1 MVLDIAF
8 LLSEQ
13 TLIPFLFVLAIVF
26 GLLDIIKMF
35 GRNRAVNFL
44 IAFSIAFFSITN
56 SGFVN
61 LLWSQFGTITSFFII
76 MFFIA
81 FVLEIFGLKDKKD
94 KAKDDDI
101 IIYGAILLIL
111 FSFGFVYSNL
121 IPTIPYIGGGSN
133 FIVLIAIIFIL
144 VIFWK
149 AFKIGAEPTIPS
161 KEEHKRT

>member
-13 TLIPFLFVLAIVF
+13 TLIPFLFVLAIIF
-26 GLLDIIKMF
+26 GVLELTGIF
-35 GRNRAVNFL
+35 RNRAVNFL
-44 IAFSIAFFSITN
+44 VALSISFFTITN
-56 SGFVN
+56 ASFVN
-61 LLWSQFGTITSFFII
+61 MLWSQFGNITSFFII

-81 FVLEIFGLKDKKD
+81 FVLEIFGLRGKD

-121 IPTIPYIGGGSN
+121 IPSIPYIGGGSN
-133 FIVLIAIIFIL
+133 FIVLIAIILIL
-144 VIFWK
+144 VIFWR

-161 KEEHKRT
+161 REEHKKV